1 MHARNRQIPHT
12 NDARPQIGRFPAT
25 YLHSSAENQVMNLS
39 LPSLSTPTL
48 SLATIAQSIG
58 SAATAASTALPGAGT
73 MISSGASYT
82 AMAARDLQLIRAPI
96 DAAARGASR
105 VTALQRVSAGF
116 GKVLPWVA
124 IGAGAIGGAD
134 MVSKH
139 GVQSLVTTKSGRAA
153 VLGVVG
159 GTLLLVPTPAT
170 QLGAAGVLALS
181 AANEF
186 GALRRLDRTT

>member
-1 MHARNRQIPHT
+1 M
-12 NDARPQIGRFPAT
+12 
-25 YLHSSAENQVMNLS
+25 VMNLS
-39 LPSLSTPTL
+39 LPSLSIPSL

-58 SAATAASTALPGAGT
+58 GVASSATAALPGAGT
-73 MISSGASYT
+73 MISSGASYS
-82 AMAARDLQLIRAPI
+82 AMAARDLQLLRAPI
-96 DAAARGASR
+96 DAAARGATR
-105 VTALQRVSAGF
+105 VSALQRVSSGL
-116 GKVLPWVA
+116 GKTLPWVA

-134 MVSKH
+134 MIAKS
-139 GVQSLVTTKSGRAA
+139 GVQSLITTKSGRAA

-186 GALRRLDRTT
+186 GALRRLDRSR